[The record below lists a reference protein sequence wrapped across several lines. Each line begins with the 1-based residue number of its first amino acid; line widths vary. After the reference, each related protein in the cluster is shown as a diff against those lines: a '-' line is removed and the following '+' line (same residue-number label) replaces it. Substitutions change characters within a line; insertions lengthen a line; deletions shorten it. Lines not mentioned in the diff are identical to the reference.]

1 MGMTNHDTHDVSGDL
16 THALLMTLTTQL
28 MPALDVCPVSAF
40 TAALLLVGSA
50 LSNGTIDRVGGTN
63 ALVRHYV
70 ETMQSAQC
78 VVAEPEA
85 AADAPRHRPR
95 AVEGEDAAVARATSA
110 AWPPSRRASGTGLL
124 INAGE
129 GTTGT
134 RFLDCVL
141 RALGARTAHN
151 DERLLT
157 CGSRGGSGGG
167 AGADEPSC
175 TRCVDEAR
183 RRRQLR
189 CRAVSRGPAAAR
201 RHASDG
207 LEGGCLD
214 CSSGRGGGKR
224 TDAGR

>member
-1 MGMTNHDTHDVSGDL
+1 
-16 THALLMTLTTQL
+16 MTLTTQL

-40 TAALLLVGSA
+40 TAALVLVGSA

-63 ALVRHYV
+63 ALLRHYV

-95 AVEGEDAAVARATSA
+95 AVEEEDAAAARAMSA

-134 RFLDCVL
+134 TFLDCVL
-141 RALGARTAHN
+141 GALGARTKHM
-151 DERLLT
+151 DKRLSAACDGRVAT
-157 CGSRGGSGGG
+157 GT
-167 AGADEPSC
+167 DEPSC
-175 TRCVDEAR
+175 MRHVDKAPR
-183 RRRQLR
+183 HRRQLR
-189 CRAVSRGPAAAR
+189 SRAVCRGPAAAAATAR
-201 RHASDG
+201 ATIWRVAVS
-207 LEGGCLD
+207 CLKA
-214 CSSGRGGGKR
+214 GGGR
-224 TDAGR
+224 ERAD